1 MDSAPLHNDLAEGPE
16 GGQAYWLR
24 TADGV
29 RIRAAYWP
37 GNGRG
42 TVFVLPGRTEYVEKY
57 GRAAADLVA
66 RGYSAILIDWRGQG
80 MADRA
85 GDPMIGH
92 IDNFSQFQTDLDAVR
107 DMAEKLNAPKPW
119 YMIAHSMGGCIG
131 LRALHN
137 RFPVESA
144 VFSGPMW
151 GLKTSLPQRAVGW
164 TVSSMVAATGLFRY
178 TRVLGTSSG
187 SYVLTD
193 PFEDNVLTSDLDMWQ
208 YMRRQTEEIEGAAL
222 AGPSLQWL
230 FAALV
235 ETRRLQ
241 RLPAPPYQAIT
252 FLGTNESVV
261 DTAPIHRIMDKW
273 PNGRLVLCEGCEHEI
288 IIERPEVRKDFFDQA
303 EALFSA

>member
-92 IDNFSQFQTDLDAVR
+92 IDNFAQFQTDLDAVR
-107 DMAEKLNAPKPW
+107 DMAERLNAPKPW

-151 GLKTSLPQRAVGW
+151 GLKTLR
-164 TVSSMVAATGLFRY
+164 
-178 TRVLGTSSG
+178 
-187 SYVLTD
+187 
-193 PFEDNVLTSDLDMWQ
+193 
-208 YMRRQTEEIEGAAL
+208 
-222 AGPSLQWL
+222 
-230 FAALV
+230 
-235 ETRRLQ
+235 
-241 RLPAPPYQAIT
+241 
-252 FLGTNESVV
+252 
-261 DTAPIHRIMDKW
+261 
-273 PNGRLVLCEGCEHEI
+273 
-288 IIERPEVRKDFFDQA
+288 
-303 EALFSA
+303 